1 MTRQLGAAG
10 GSARRRLAAAAPL
23 RRLAAAAPLRRLAA
37 AAPLRRLAAA
47 ALVLVSA
54 LLLAAVPRPARAF
67 GEEGAWNPRPL
78 LTGNAR
84 WEGVRATA
92 PARWSFELERR
103 TSAPARR
110 NPTTVRAD
118 DPALLA
124 EPFAL
129 WGGEGDIPPLT
140 EREVFGLRRFLAL
153 GGVLFVDDFAPGSG
167 AFGRAARRELARVL
181 PEGSPIPI
189 GTENVVFRSF
199 YLLPRAVGR
208 VEGPQKL
215 SAIVR
220 GGMPQVIFS
229 DHDLAGALARSDGGG
244 PSVEVTPGGE
254 AQRERAFRLAVN
266 IAMYVLCSNYK
277 DDQVHAP
284 FLMRRRA
291 VDDTRPR
298 TAPRGAP

>member
-1 MTRQLGAAG
+1 LIGNAWLP
-10 GSARRRLAAAAPL
+10 RLAWP
-23 RRLAAAAPLRRLAA
+23 RRVAT
-37 AAPLRRLAAA
+37 A
-47 ALVLVSA
+47 ALVLLAA
-54 LLLAAVPRPARAF
+54 LLLLSVPRPVRAF
-67 GEEGAWNPRPL
+67 GEEGAFNPRPL

-92 PARWSFELERR
+92 PSRWSFELERR

-110 NPTTVRAD
+110 TPTTVRAD

-129 WGGEGDIPPLT
+129 WGGAADIPALT
-140 EREVFGLRRFLAL
+140 ASEVDGLRRFIAL
-153 GGVLFVDDFAPGSG
+153 GGIVFVDDFAPESG
-167 AFGRAARRELARVL
+167 AFGRAARRELARVI

-189 GTENVVFRSF
+189 GTENVIFRSF

-208 VEGPQKL
+208 VEGPPKL
-215 SAIVR
+215 EAIVR
-220 GGMPQVIFS
+220 GSLPQVIFS
-229 DHDLAGALARSDGGG
+229 AHDLSGALARTEGGG
-244 PSVEVTPGGE
+244 PSVEVTPGGD
-254 AQRERAFRLAVN
+254 AQRERAARLAVN

-291 VDDTRPR
+291 LDAGPR
-298 TAPRGAP
+298 SVPALPAHPPEPP